1 MFKLNE
7 NNIGKFNIIAIS
19 LVLII
24 FAFVIASLNISSR
37 IDDFNLLQNEFK
49 EKILNEKKEFIK
61 IKVHNINNLINEK
74 NRNRDTLVKNITKE
88 RVENAYKIVDK
99 IYNKYKNTISNKEI
113 INIIKNTLRPIRYDD
128 GTGYIFIASLKG
140 KEILYPVA
148 PEYEGTNIINLKDAK
163 GNYVIK
169 EEIEIVK
176 KNKEGYVKD
185 FWTKPNTKDHN
196 MIYPKITF
204 VKLFKELDF
213 YIGSGVYIDDIIKKD
228 QLYIQNLVTQL
239 NKQNIENYI
248 VISNVLN
255 INGGKG
261 FAKILIHPIKEKGT
275 LIDDDKKDIYGNY
288 YRKEYLKGLRE
299 NSQTF
304 LHYSFYNPKIK
315 KDISKIS
322 YFLLNKD
329 WNWIIATGFYD
340 DFLKKDLSRWKT
352 NLYKIIKLNIYST
365 IGILIL
371 FSIMLLFII
380 YTINKITSKIID
392 KYKQNVKIKEQELQK
407 INQDLEKKIKDKTIK
422 LQNNMNI
429 MSQYVIYSKTDL
441 DGYITEVSDAFC
453 KTTKYKKEELIGEN
467 HNILRDKDVPAIV
480 YKQMWETIKENKSW
494 RGEISNIDK
503 DGKKYWIST
512 TISPDYD
519 TNGNKIGYIAIRH
532 NITAIKEFE
541 QQQDRL
547 KQSEKLAS
555 MGDMI
560 GNIAHQWRQP
570 LSVISTA
577 STGMKIQKEMN
588 ILDDESFYRN
598 CEAINQNA
606 QYLSSTIDDFKNFI
620 KGDRVRSTFYLEDEI
635 NSFLNLVD
643 GSIKGNNIDIVLN
656 LEPQLQ
662 LDGYENELTQCLINI
677 FNNAKDALK
686 DADVENKLIFI
697 STLKQD
703 EHIVIKIKDNAGGIA
718 PNIIDKIFEPYFTT
732 KHQSQG
738 TGLGLHMTYNLIVD
752 GMDGSIQA
760 QNVSYVYNDI
770 KYRGAEFI
778 IKI

>member
-1 MFKLNE
+1 
-7 NNIGKFNIIAIS
+7 
-19 LVLII
+19 
-24 FAFVIASLNISSR
+24 
-37 IDDFNLLQNEFK
+37 
-49 EKILNEKKEFIK
+49 
-61 IKVHNINNLINEK
+61 
-74 NRNRDTLVKNITKE
+74 
-88 RVENAYKIVDK
+88 
-99 IYNKYKNTISNKEI
+99 
-113 INIIKNTLRPIRYDD
+113 
-128 GTGYIFIASLKG
+128 
-140 KEILYPVA
+140 
-148 PEYEGTNIINLKDAK
+148 
-163 GNYVIK
+163 
-169 EEIEIVK
+169 
-176 KNKEGYVKD
+176 
-185 FWTKPNTKDHN
+185 
-196 MIYPKITF
+196 
-204 VKLFKELDF
+204 
-213 YIGSGVYIDDIIKKD
+213 
-228 QLYIQNLVTQL
+228 
-239 NKQNIENYI
+239 
-248 VISNVLN
+248 
-255 INGGKG
+255 
-261 FAKILIHPIKEKGT
+261 
-275 LIDDDKKDIYGNY
+275 
-288 YRKEYLKGLRE
+288 
-299 NSQTF
+299 
-304 LHYSFYNPKIK
+304 
-315 KDISKIS
+315 
-322 YFLLNKD
+322 
-329 WNWIIATGFYD
+329 
-340 DFLKKDLSRWKT
+340 
-352 NLYKIIKLNIYST
+352 
-365 IGILIL
+365 
-371 FSIMLLFII
+371 
-380 YTINKITSKIID
+380 
-392 KYKQNVKIKEQELQK
+392 
-407 INQDLEKKIKDKTIK
+407 
-422 LQNNMNI
+422 
-429 MSQYVIYSKTDL
+429 
-441 DGYITEVSDAFC
+441 
-453 KTTKYKKEELIGEN
+453 
-467 HNILRDKDVPAIV
+467 
-480 YKQMWETIKENKSW
+480 
-494 RGEISNIDK
+494 
-503 DGKKYWIST
+503 
-512 TISPDYD
+512 
-519 TNGNKIGYIAIRH
+519 
-532 NITAIKEFE
+532 
-541 QQQDRL
+541 
-547 KQSEKLAS
+547 